1 MEDLLS
7 VLLLLHLNIITYL
20 KRKTKLNYIFSNLLF
35 IYGTDLYIQYSCSA
49 QDGIQPMWEDDK
61 NKKGG
66 RWLINLDKKKRH
78 LELDAFWLETV
89 SKMTNHYLKSSLFHS
104 FLY

>member
-1 MEDLLS
+1 MPCTINKKSGLKNAYS
-7 VLLLLHLNIITYL
+7 HSYVVLAIGMITV
-20 KRKTKLNYIFSNLLF
+20 N
-35 IYGTDLYIQYSCSA
+35 TDEQPHTIAMFKGEGFVFLQE
-49 QDGIQPMWEDDK
+49 GIQPMWEDDQ

-89 SKMTNHYLKSSLFHS
+89 CITMLH
-104 FLY
+104 FLAKYSI